1 MAARQKMHG
10 DTLSAAGETV
20 AYSGPEGTVARAGDK
35 LAKAGKAS
43 RGRRI
48 AGQDPVKRDQIL
60 DGARRCFLERG
71 FDATSMNDITSQSGV
86 SKGTLYVYFEDKE
99 DLIGALI
106 DRERRRTLDFA
117 RERLDESS
125 SIEQALT
132 DFGATIATTLTS
144 RDVVRAMRMV
154 LGVAENRPA
163 LAAKFF
169 GAEPFSG
176 VEVIKDYLD
185 RKVAEGELAI
195 PDTGLAGRQ
204 FIDLAMAGIFKRRLF
219 GYMPEEA
226 TQEEIATSVR
236 SAVEMFLG
244 YYRRPK
250 AD

>member
-1 MAARQKMHG
+1 MVSATLDNAVPLAADEDSSK
-10 DTLSAAGETV
+10 
-20 AYSGPEGTVARAGDK
+20 
-35 LAKAGKAS
+35 
-43 RGRRI
+43 RR
-48 AGQDPVKRDQIL
+48 QIL

-71 FDATSMNDITSQSGV
+71 FDATSMNDITSESRV

-106 DRERRRTLDFA
+106 DRERRQVLDFA
-117 RERLDESS
+117 RERLDLGA
-125 SIEQALT
+125 SIEEALSN
-132 DFGATIATTLTS
+132 FGTTLATKLTS
-144 RDVVRAMRMV
+144 RDVVRAMRVV
-154 LGVAENRPA
+154 LGMAETRPG

-169 GAEPFSG
+169 GGEPFSG
-176 VEVIKDYLD
+176 VDVIQDYLD

-226 TQEEIATSVR
+226 SAEEIARSVS